1 MQTDRSQLLEYLDKI
16 ARYLINE
23 GIIKTDDMT
32 NKEVLGY
39 VVETVTALR
48 AREQSLLTALRMA
61 QELNKRGGW
70 GQGTPFDVSV
80 SELLQAP

>member
-1 MQTDRSQLLEYLDKI
+1 MS
-16 ARYLINE
+16 INE
-23 GIIKTDDMT
+23 NDVFVCDFCGEDVGKFNQKTG
-32 NKEVLGY
+32 NHPQCEEL
-39 VVETVTALR
+39 AILR

-61 QELNKRGGW
+61 QELNNHGGW